1 MAEYINVIGAG
12 LAGCEAAW
20 QISKFGIKVRLFEMK
35 PHSYTPAHNYETF
48 GELVSSS
55 YLGFNSIDKAT
66 GLLKQEMRLLD
77 SIIIKCADATCIP
90 AGEAL
95 AVDREKFSRML
106 TDIIKLDKNIE
117 VINKEVT
124 EIPDDEITIIATGP
138 LTSPALSRHLK
149 SIIGE
154 NYLYFFD
161 AASPIVT
168 YESINMEKVFRGSRY
183 DNSSGD
189 YINCPM
195 DKEQYELFWNEL
207 VNAEVADVKDFEK
220 DLLFEGCMPIE
231 SMAKRGID
239 TLRFGPLRPVGFIN
253 PLDGKRPYA
262 VVQLRQDN
270 AENTLYNL
278 VGFQTRLKWGEQKR
292 VFRLIPGLENAEFVR
307 YGVMHK
313 NTYINSPKLLSN
325 TYRLRNRENI
335 FFAGQ
340 ITGVEGYV
348 ESASS
353 GLVAGINAALLFK
366 GKSELAFPPTT
377 AIGALSNYISNEN
390 HVNFQ
395 PMNINFGIIQGLDH
409 PVKNKKERNQQIS
422 NRALEIISQI
432 KLKKM

>member
-48 GELVSSS
+48 GELVCSNS
-55 YLGFNSIDKAT
+55 LGSNRIDKAP

-95 AVDREKFSRML
+95 AVDRENFSRML
-106 TDIIKLDKNIE
+106 TDIIKQDKNIE

-348 ESASS
+348 ESAGS
-353 GLVAGINAALLFK
+353 GLVAGINAARLFQDRPPVVFPENTML
-366 GKSELAFPPTT
+366 GSLAVYVS
-377 AIGALSNYISNEN
+377 GALTED
-390 HVNFQ
+390 FQ
-395 PMNINFGIIQGLDH
+395 PMNANFGLLPPLPSPVRDKKQRKLALAERALDA
-409 PVKNKKERNQQIS
+409 VKNLDVE
-422 NRALEIISQI
+422 
-432 KLKKM
+432 

>member
-48 GELVSSS
+48 GELVCSNS
-55 YLGFNSIDKAT
+55 LGSNRIDKAP

-106 TDIIKLDKNIE
+106 TDIIKQDKNIE

-348 ESASS
+348 ESAGS
-353 GLVAGINAALLFK
+353 GLVAGINAARLFQDRPPVVFPENTML
-366 GKSELAFPPTT
+366 GSLAVYVS
-377 AIGALSNYISNEN
+377 GALTED
-390 HVNFQ
+390 FQ
-395 PMNINFGIIQGLDH
+395 PMNANFGLLPPVPSPVRDKKQRKLALAERALDA
-409 PVKNKKERNQQIS
+409 VKNLDVE
-422 NRALEIISQI
+422 
-432 KLKKM
+432 

>member
-48 GELVSSS
+48 GELVCSNS
-55 YLGFNSIDKAT
+55 LGSNRIDKAP

-106 TDIIKLDKNIE
+106 TDIIKQDKNIE

-348 ESASS
+348 ESAGS
-353 GLVAGINAALLFK
+353 GLVAGINAARLFQDRPPVVFPENTML
-366 GKSELAFPPTT
+366 GSLAVYVS
-377 AIGALSNYISNEN
+377 GALTED
-390 HVNFQ
+390 FQ
-395 PMNINFGIIQGLDH
+395 PMNANFGLLPPLPSPVRDKKQRKLALAERALDA
-409 PVKNKKERNQQIS
+409 VKNLDVE
-422 NRALEIISQI
+422 
-432 KLKKM
+432 